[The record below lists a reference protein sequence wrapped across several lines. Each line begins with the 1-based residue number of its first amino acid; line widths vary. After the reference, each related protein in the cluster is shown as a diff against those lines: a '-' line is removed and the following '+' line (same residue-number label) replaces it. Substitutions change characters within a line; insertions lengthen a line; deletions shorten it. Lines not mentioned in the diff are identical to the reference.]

1 MDAENQEIKQDDLSM
16 EITDQECPVCHENS
30 LTMKEIIRDINGFG
44 IAHFLSMS
52 CTKCGYYKSDIEAD
66 EERKPFSETIKIENE
81 NDLDIKIIK
90 SAQAKVK
97 FQRISEIKPTDTSNG
112 YITTVKG
119 LLNAEKK
126 KLEELKEGEEDDS
139 ERKKIK
145 NKIKKIGRILWGRDS
160 LQITIEDP
168 TGNSMVLR
176 K

>member
-30 LTMKEIIRDINGFG
+30 LTMKEEVRDINGFG

-66 EERKPFSETIKIENE
+66 EERKPFKETIKIENE

-90 SAQAKVK
+90 SADATIK
-97 FQRISEIKPTDTSNG
+97 FQRISEIIPTDSSNG

-126 KLEELKEGEEDDS
+126 KLEELKEGEEDDA

-168 TGNSMVLR
+168 TGNSVILR